1 MKRFVCLSVWLCLSI
16 PCFSQIYR
24 ARDYTA
30 QEEPA
35 RFTAPRWEVS
45 AGAAAF
51 SGQMHDFT
59 GQRLVQGELGAEV
72 RAFYSLA
79 DWAAVGV
86 AGGVSGPLKKTELV
100 DKYRTYR
107 LEALLKVTL
116 TPQASPRSYITAG
129 MGWQQHDVS
138 YFSLWQEKFSVPFL
152 AFGAGVETA
161 FSENWFGGLELRG
174 MYHLQS
180 ARNVYFYFPH
190 RWEAAVHLR
199 TGWMF

>member
-1 MKRFVCLSVWLCLSI
+1 MLRKFILS
-16 PCFSQIYR
+16 
-24 ARDYTA
+24 
-30 QEEPA
+30 
-35 RFTAPRWEVS
+35 S
-45 AGAAAF
+45 ALLLAAAF
-51 SGQMHDFT
+51 ASEAQDKPRMYINDF
-59 GQRLVQGELGAEV
+59 E
-72 RAFYSLA
+72 
-79 DWAAVGV
+79 V

-199 TGWMF
+199 TGWRF